1 MGDQA
6 EIRQILVA
14 NDHAGVEFKA
24 QLLSSPLLKDFTFV
38 DLGVAETTSVD
49 YPDIAVALAKKM
61 KDASDTVGLLICGSG
76 IGVSMAANRFAY
88 IRAALCYDVTTARLA
103 RQHND
108 ANVLVMGART
118 TGIQTAID
126 MILTFMSQS
135 FEGGRHQVRV
145 DKLNNLTKTD
155 R

>member
-24 QLLSSPLLKDFTFV
+24 QLRSSSSLKDVTFV
-38 DLGVAETTSVD
+38 DLGVFETTSVD
-49 YPDIAVALAKKM
+49 YPDVAVTLAEKM
-61 KDASDTVGLLICGSG
+61 KNVPNALGLLICGSG
-76 IGVSMAANRFAY
+76 IGVSMAANRFSHM
-88 IRAALCYDVTTARLA
+88 RAALCHDVTTARLA

-126 MILTFMSQS
+126 MILAFMSAS
-135 FEGGRHQVRV
+135 FEGGRHQGRV
-145 DKLNNLTKTD
+145 DKLNHLTNK
-155 R
+155 

>member
-24 QLLSSPLLKDFTFV
+24 QLRSSPLLKDVTFV
-38 DLGVAETTSVD
+38 DLGVFETTSVD
-49 YPDIAVALAKKM
+49 YPDVAVTLAEKM
-61 KDASDTVGLLICGSG
+61 KNVPNALGLLICGSG
-76 IGVSMAANRFAY
+76 IGVSMAANRFSH
-88 IRAALCYDVTTARLA
+88 IRAALCHDVTTARLA

-126 MILTFMSQS
+126 MILAFMSAS
-135 FEGGRHQVRV
+135 FEGGRHQGRV
-145 DKLNNLTKTD
+145 DKLNHLTNK
-155 R
+155 

>member
-24 QLLSSPLLKDFTFV
+24 QLRSSSLLKDFTFV
-38 DLGVAETTSVD
+38 DLGVFETTSVD
-49 YPDIAVALAKKM
+49 YPDVAVTLAEKM
-61 KDASDTVGLLICGSG
+61 KQVPNAFGLLICGSG
-76 IGVSMAANRFAY
+76 IGVSMAANRFSH
-88 IRAALCYDVTTARLA
+88 IRAALCHDVTTARLS

-135 FEGGRHQVRV
+135 FEGGRHQGRV
-145 DKLNNLTKTD
+145 DKLNHLTKID
-155 R
+155 K